1 MSRKYKFKNPEG
13 TYLVSF
19 SVVNWI
25 DLFIRNEYRE
35 IILDSFRY
43 CQKEKGFIIYAWVLM
58 PSPIHLIVAS
68 NKNELSSI
76 FRDFKSYTSRILKK
90 SYSRTFSRKS

>member
-43 CQKEKGFIIYAWVLM
+43 CQKEKGFIIYAWL
-58 PSPIHLIVAS
+58 LISA
-68 NKNELSSI
+68 LSDMLSKSKL
-76 FRDFKSYTSRILKK
+76 FKDL
-90 SYSRTFSRKS
+90 